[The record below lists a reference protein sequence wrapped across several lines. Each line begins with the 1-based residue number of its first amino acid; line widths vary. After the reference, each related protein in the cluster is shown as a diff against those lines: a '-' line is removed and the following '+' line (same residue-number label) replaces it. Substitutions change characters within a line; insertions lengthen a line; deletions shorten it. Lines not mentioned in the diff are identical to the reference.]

1 MLPATRATRD
11 AAPAIIQGRREG
23 LWNGTACCPGKGE
36 ASSGATSSLPGE
48 LTITKGTGE
57 VTSPGGERISG
68 KAGALL
74 LGEYLGTEASSL
86 PGELTITEGT
96 GEVTSL
102 GGERIS
108 GKAGAVPPF
117 FGEDS
122 GTTEAG
128 DSSGGNG
135 LSLRCCSASYSDLMR
150 ATTSS
155 GDAESPETSATI
167 SARGDLRRSSKP

>member
-36 ASSGATSSLPGE
+36 ASS
-48 LTITKGTGE
+48 
-57 VTSPGGERISG
+57 
-68 KAGALL
+68 
-74 LGEYLGTEASSL
+74 TETSSL